1 MPLPLKDFKNK
12 NADFLLDQCFETTKI
27 YFGHNLTH
35 SELNSEVYKNGKV
48 AFLNLKLYLNDATT
62 MEQDILN
69 SFVKKNKYPN
79 TSSLY
84 VNRFGKVYKLWGHVT
99 YETKRP
105 FILMNVNNVNDQF
118 LVDDDFVRKFF
129 HNNTSTG

>member
-1 MPLPLKDFKNK
+1 MSLPLKDFKNK

-69 SFVKKNKYPN
+69 SFIIILTKLAIKQFSFSSD
-79 TSSLY
+79 TS
-84 VNRFGKVYKLWGHVT
+84 
-99 YETKRP
+99 
-105 FILMNVNNVNDQF
+105 
-118 LVDDDFVRKFF
+118 
-129 HNNTSTG
+129 